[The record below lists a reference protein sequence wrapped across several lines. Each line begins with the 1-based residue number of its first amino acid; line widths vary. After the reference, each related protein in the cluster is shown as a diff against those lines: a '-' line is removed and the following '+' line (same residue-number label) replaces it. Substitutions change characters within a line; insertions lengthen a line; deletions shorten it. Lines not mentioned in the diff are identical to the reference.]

1 MLPDEITNQTYD
13 RIAASF
19 AERYWNITL
28 DRALNSFAALV
39 KPEHSVMDLGC
50 GPGRDIELLRQ
61 RGLHVLG
68 ADRSAG
74 MLTEAQKRVGGA
86 LVQVD
91 MQYLPVR
98 ADTLGGVWMCA
109 SLLHIPRTNVPTVL
123 AGVRRVL
130 RSEGAL
136 YISVQEGVGEQFSEG
151 DGGQR
156 FFTFFQLEEL
166 LALLSE
172 AGFAV
177 KEDWT
182 EAGGHSTWIHVLATR
197 PEEE

>member
-39 KPEHSVMDLGC
+39 RSAYSVLDLGC

-61 RGLHVLG
+61 RGLRVLG

-74 MLTEAQKRVGGA
+74 MLTESRRRVGGA
-86 LVQVD
+86 LVQAD
-91 MQYLPVR
+91 MRSLPLR
-98 ADTLGGVWMCA
+98 AGALGGVWMCA
-109 SLLHIPRTNVPTVL
+109 SLLHIPRLDVPTVL

-130 RSEGAL
+130 RPGGAL
-136 YISVQEGVGEQFSEG
+136 YLSVQEGVGEKWSES

-166 LALLSE
+166 MALLSE
-172 AGFAV
+172 AEFTV